1 MSDYET
7 LARSERL
14 KRALDL
20 WSAHHDLLAER
31 PDAVRR
37 AQFASALPERELLS
51 RAEEFHDAVAPY
63 RRQFVE
69 AGARPDFL
77 ETLQKNIAQLRQAVT
92 TCDS

>member
-1 MSDYET
+1 MPDSDKQ
-7 LARSERL
+7 ARSEKF

-20 WSAHHDLLAER
+20 WHAHHDLLAER

-51 RAEEFHDAVAPY
+51 RAEEFHDAIAPY
-63 RRQFVE
+63 CRQFIE

-77 ETLQKNIAQLRQAVT
+77 ETLQKNIAELRQAVAT
-92 TCDS
+92 YDS